1 VTEVDSLTEAFS
13 RLPDLVRRASDGLT
27 AEQLAWAPAPGAN
40 TIGWLIWHLTRIQDH
55 HVAEAIGAGQIWVS
69 GSWAGDIGMTADPNN
84 TGYAHSRGDVAAIRP
99 SSATSLIGYYD
110 AVSARTLDVIAHLSA
125 DDLDRIVDENWDP
138 PVTMRVRLV
147 SVLGDDLQHV
157 GQAAYVRGLLPQ
169 G

>member
-1 VTEVDSLTEAFS
+1 VTEVDSLTEAYS

-55 HVAEAIGAGQIWVS
+55 HVAEAIGTGQIWVS
-69 GSWAGDIGMTADPNN
+69 GSWAADLGMTADPDN
-84 TGYAHSRGDVAAIRP
+84 TGYAHGRSEVAAVRP
-99 SSATSLIGYYD
+99 PSAASLVGYYD
-110 AVSARTLDVIAHLSA
+110 AVSARTLDVIAGLSA

-138 PVTMRVRLV
+138 PVTMRVRLI
-147 SVLGDDLQHV
+147 SVLSDDLQHV